1 MAQADL
7 ILSAVVAANGEATL
21 SVRPY
26 GRATW
31 IIQQVGIEATGIG
44 SGALGM
50 IRKNGS
56 PITPFVAA
64 GDAPA
69 GEPYVTLRGNDTLT
83 IEWTGA
89 TVGAGVKATVLYD
102 DGQPE

>member
-7 ILSAVVAANGEATL
+7 PLSGTVAANGTVTL
-21 SVRPY
+21 SLRPY

-31 IIQQVGIEATGIG
+31 TVQQVGIEAD
-44 SGALGM
+44 SVGAAAIGM

-69 GEPYVTLRGNDTLT
+69 GEPYITLRRNDEMT

-89 TVGAGVKATVLYD
+89 VAGAQVKATVFYD
-102 DGQPE
+102 DGS

>member
-7 ILSAVVAANGEATL
+7 ALSGIVAANGTVTL
-21 SVRPY
+21 TVRPY

-31 IIQQVGIEATGIG
+31 IIQQVGIEAPGVG
-44 SGALGM
+44 GAATGM

-56 PITPFVAA
+56 PVTPFVAA

-69 GEPYVTLRGNDTLT
+69 GEPYVTLRGNETMT
-83 IEWTGA
+83 ISWTGA
-89 TVGAGVKATVLYD
+89 TVGAGVKALVLYD
-102 DGQPE
+102 DGT